1 MNPTNEFLAAFFG
14 QGNLVLPDRNF
25 EGEVGRRLAP
35 YLEPLRRGT
44 KTPLVLPRRT
54 REITDAYVICWD
66 RLQAASLRSILE
78 AFVAHSYVAFDGRP
92 RRLDQTDPVEDSV
105 LKLVGPGTTYVLR
118 PPSPAHA
125 ARMWRALDLMRIL
138 IAGRPERVSAAP
150 RPLGRMLS
158 EFHAALASGNAAG
171 SADLLDE
178 LAGAGL
184 SALNLAYLRVHRLSR
199 LGRDAE
205 LLGLPQLGDV
215 VASNPPPLVRDG
227 ILAAWARLH
236 LLDQPPKDMDFVEK
250 AADFTAQDSRG
261 LVALARTPITA
272 LSDDALMAVSLV
284 ALGRDDRE
292 LAHALAALPG
302 LPQELRGR
310 LAGLTGRPKVEA
322 VETVVQKEAL
332 PTAPASWVDWVLKLA
347 DFTPTD
353 VDWADWLAP
362 VDSDARLAEA
372 LEGVK
377 DAEAEHAWNLVGPF
391 LEADDML
398 RPAWRTS
405 KALLVLAA
413 SYDRWAPN
421 DVATVQ
427 ALLEVFLRGA
437 PPASEYRD
445 ILDMLAENAGRW
457 AVVGNA
463 LAALDMVD
471 DVARAPVSDVDAR
484 LRFAFAALEPL
495 SRHRRRLSAD
505 LRWLGEQLSLEL
517 SVPIAWK
524 VTEST
529 PDPGE
534 KTPKAALG
542 ARVLIYSLDNGVL
555 QRTADR
561 LAQLFPGVTV
571 HQASDRVGT
580 PQLRAHA
587 RGADIIGLATR
598 CAKHAATGFIRDH
611 ASGRAVIIE
620 ADGAGSASLIR
631 AVASGLNEVGQTL
644 A

>member
-1 MNPTNEFLAAFFG
+1 MNPADEFLAAFFG
-14 QGNLVLPDRNF
+14 RGNRVLPDRNF
-25 EGEVGRRLAP
+25 EGEVGRRLTP

-66 RLQAASLRSILE
+66 RSQAASLRAILE

-92 RRLDQTDPVEDSV
+92 RRLDPNDPVEDSV
-105 LKLVGPGTTYVLR
+105 LRLVGPDTTYVLR
-118 PPSPAHA
+118 PPDADQA
-125 ARMWRALDLMRIL
+125 ASMWRALDLMRIL
-138 IAGRPERVSAAP
+138 IAGRPERVSAVP

-178 LAGAGL
+178 LASAGL
-184 SALNLAYLRVHRLSR
+184 SAVNLAYLRVHRLSR
-199 LGRDAE
+199 LGRDTE

-215 VASNPPPLVRDG
+215 VASNPPLLVRDG

-236 LLDQPPKDMDFVEK
+236 LLDLPIDDTDFAEQ
-250 AADFTAQDSRG
+250 AADVMARDTRG
-261 LVALARTPITA
+261 VVALARRPLAA
-272 LSDDALMAVSLV
+272 LSDDALAAVTLV

-292 LAHALAALPG
+292 LALSLAALPR
-302 LPQELRGR
+302 LPQELRSQLTR
-310 LAGLTGRPKVEA
+310 LTGRPT
-322 VETVVQKEAL
+322 VETVETIVPTAAL
-332 PTAPASWVDWVLKLA
+332 PAAPASWVDWVLKVA
-347 DFTPTD
+347 DFTPDD
-353 VDWADWLAP
+353 VEWAAWPAP
-362 VDSDARLAEA
+362 VESDALLAEA

-377 DAEAEHAWNLVGPF
+377 DAEADQAWNLVGPF
-391 LEADDML
+391 LEADDMR

-413 SYDRWAPN
+413 SYDRWAPT

-437 PPASEYRD
+437 PPASDYRD
-445 ILDMLAENAGRW
+445 VLDMLAENAGRW

-463 LAALDMVD
+463 LAAIDMVD

-484 LRFAFAALEPL
+484 LRFALAALEPF
-495 SRHRRRLSAD
+495 SRHRRRLNTD
-505 LRWLGEQLSLEL
+505 LRWLGEQLSVEL
-517 SVPIAWK
+517 SVPLAWD

-529 PDPGE
+529 TDNGE
-534 KTPKAALG
+534 EFPNAAVG
-542 ARVLIYSLDNGVL
+542 ARVLIYSLDEGVL

-561 LAQLFPGVTV
+561 LAQLFPRITV

-580 PQLRAHA
+580 PQLRAYA
-587 RGADIIGLATR
+587 RSADLIGLATR
-598 CAKHAATGFIRDH
+598 CAKHAATGFIQDH
-611 ASGRAVIIE
+611 ASGSAVIIE

-631 AVASGLNEVGQTL
+631 AVASGLTEMGQPST
-644 A
+644 